1 MRQARAEAAAIGVT
15 KSRRLP
21 EPLALALTSILMI
34 FLDFQDA
41 LALSLAS
48 IMMIHLNFQRQYYVL
63 YQTTPCPGI
72 DIDHDD
78 TFELNEHNIIT
89 SDNFVSDGCQLIME
103 AKW

>member
-21 EPLALALTSILMI
+21 EPLVLVLTSIMMI

-78 TFELNEHNIIT
+78 TFELT
-89 SDNFVSDGCQLIME
+89 STTLSHQTTL
-103 AKW
+103 